1 MLLELSESQTRQQI
15 DSIMIFT
22 ALEETRVD
30 AIAVRGGMFWREVNG
45 KRYLIR
51 TSSSGGQTSLGPE
64 SPETIAMAE
73 RFLVR
78 KQMLTERRKMLED
91 RLGLAKKLNR
101 AHEVGRVPNIVVGI
115 LNELSAAGLGENFL
129 VVGTSALY
137 AYEAAAGVRVPD
149 VDLFMDTRKGV
160 QLFSQLP
167 RVDSSMI
174 GLLRKVD
181 KSFTVRQSSK
191 YKAQNSAGFEVD
203 VIRDPHPLRLSDDAD
218 DLWAGQVASGDS
230 ILRARPFEQVVI
242 SSSGAMARMRTIHP
256 LDFAR
261 IKEQLSQA
269 TDRDPLKRRKDA
281 LQAQVAREIV
291 LRYLPHLQAEAIA
304 PASEPSG

>member
-22 ALEETRVD
+22 ALEETRVE

-181 KSFTVRQSSK
+181 KSFRVRQSSK

-203 VIRDPHPLRLSDDAD
+203 VIRLMAKNRDPHPLRLSDDAD

-230 ILRARPFEQVVI
+230 TLRARPFEQVVI
-242 SSSGAMARMRTIHP
+242 SSSGAMARMRSEFFHV
-256 LDFAR
+256 R
-261 IKEQLSQA
+261 RRSSSKVQA
-269 TDRDPLKRRKDA
+269 SRGCWCSI
-281 LQAQVAREIV
+281 Q
-291 LRYLPHLQAEAIA
+291 
-304 PASEPSG
+304 